1 MTHRLIPPQDATVV
15 EGSQFEHSFV
25 VKDPEGVR
33 GMSLDDR
40 FYKLGRSP
48 KNDICVRS
56 QLVSREHATLT
67 GVLIE
72 PPLFQIFRLSDGCLE
87 KGKSTNG
94 IKINGERRDHWVLMH
109 GDEIILSSDSTAYYR
124 IEPEPPYVNGKIDV
138 FLDSLKKL
146 AKSYLKSMNCLDV
159 AEATLQQILVLTQ
172 QFYGELH
179 PNVAD
184 CLIDLAVFYYSKNN
198 FVKVEELFL
207 QAIAIRKEALGE
219 EHPDVTAAILNL
231 AVIYYAKTL
240 YAKAELLFLEV
251 LEIKRKILGSEI
263 EIAANLV
270 DLATIYYFQK
280 RYQEVKNVYEQVLK
294 IYKRSP
300 AAKKA
305 NILSVKK
312 NLESIK
318 KKLRPKWL
326 SPSVLIPTSLILL
339 AGVIAYTFFATK
351 KDIACA
357 KVLPNGSTK
366 SMSGDECRK
375 ISK

>member
-1 MTHRLIPPQDATVV
+1 MTHRSITPQDATVV

-25 VKDPEGVR
+25 VKDPEGLR
-33 GMSLDDR
+33 GISLDDR

-48 KNDICVRS
+48 KNDIFIRS

-72 PPLFQIFRLSDGCLE
+72 PPLFQIFRLSDGGLE

-94 IKINGERRDHWVLMH
+94 IKINGECRAHWVLMH
-109 GDEIILSSDSTAYYR
+109 GDEIMLSSDSTAYYR

-146 AKSYLKSMNCLDV
+146 AKSYLKSINCLDI

-179 PNVAD
+179 PNVAN
-184 CLIDLAVFYYSKNN
+184 CLIDLALLHYSKNN
-198 FVKVEELFL
+198 FIEVEALFL

-219 EHPDVTAAILNL
+219 EHPDVTSAMLNL
-231 AVIYYAKTL
+231 ATIYHAKTL
-240 YAKAELLFLEV
+240 YTKAESLFLEV
-251 LEIKRKILGSEI
+251 LEIKQKISGSEL

-270 DLATIYYFQK
+270 NLAAIYYSQK
-280 RYQEVKNVYEQVLK
+280 RYQEVKNVYEQALK

-300 AAKKA
+300 AANQS
-305 NILSVKK
+305 NILSVQK

-326 SPSVLIPTSLILL
+326 SPNVLIPTSLILL
-339 AGVIAYTFFATK
+339 AGVIAYIFFATK
-351 KDIACA
+351 EDSACLPDSSA
-357 KVLPNGSTK
+357 KSI
-366 SMSGDECRK
+366 SGDECRK
-375 ISK
+375 MSK